1 MLNSIESQG
10 IGFEFNA
17 LLITLKE
24 LFISGGINYVWKL
37 LYQTDEQFFAVDRTN
52 PSFKI
57 FRAHTMLPQVVPITF

>member
-24 LFISGGINYVWKL
+24 LFISGEINYVWGL

-52 PSFKI
+52 PSFKM
-57 FRAHTMLPQVVPITF
+57 FRAYPIQPQVVPITF

>member
-24 LFISGGINYVWKL
+24 LFISGGMNYVWRL
-37 LYQTDEQFFAVDRTN
+37 LYQTDEQFSAVDRTN
-52 PSFKI
+52 PCFKI
-57 FRAHTMLPQVVPITF
+57 FRAHAMLPKVVPITF

>member
-24 LFISGGINYVWKL
+24 LFISEGINYVWGL
-37 LYQTDEQFFAVDRTN
+37 LYQTDEQ
-52 PSFKI
+52 
-57 FRAHTMLPQVVPITF
+57 LLL

>member
-1 MLNSIESQG
+1 MLNSTESQG

-24 LFISGGINYVWKL
+24 LFISGEINYVWEL

-57 FRAHTMLPQVVPITF
+57 FRACTMQPQVVPITF